1 MKTLSNMVQEDN
13 MRAPLTEKQKGIESH
28 KTIASHL
35 LVAAASH
42 LKAAIHLKE
51 GEYEKAAQCAMSAKE
66 YLELASKARRES
78 TNHLPDL
85 YI

>member
-1 MKTLSNMVQEDN
+1 MIREENMK
-13 MRAPLTEKQKGIESH
+13 APLTEKQNGIENH
-28 KTIASHL
+28 KTIAAHL

-51 GEYEKAAQCAMSAKE
+51 GEYEKAAQCTMTAKE
-66 YLELASKARRES
+66 NLHLASLVKSE
-78 TNHLPDL
+78 NIGPQPNP